1 MEKAGDVQ
9 TENLFSIS
17 TFDGRTTYEAIIE
30 ATKDFDPMYCIGEG
44 GHGSV
49 YKAELPSGNIV
60 VVKKLHRFD
69 IDMAHQKD
77 FVNEI
82 RALTEIKHRNI
93 VKLLGFCSHSRHSFL
108 VYEYLERGS
117 LGTILSKEL
126 EAKEVGWDTRVNII
140 KGVAHALSYLHH
152 DCVPPI
158 VHRDMSSNNVLLDS
172 KYEAHVSDFGTAKFL
187 KLDSSNWSTLAGTYG
202 YVAPELAYTMK
213 VTEKCDVY
221 SFGVLALEVMRGR
234 HPGDLIS
241 SLSASPGKDNVVLK
255 DVLDPRLPP
264 PTLRDEAEVKS
275 VIQLA
280 TACLN
285 GSPQSRPTMQMVSQ
299 MLSQRI

>member
-1 MEKAGDVQ
+1 M
-9 TENLFSIS
+9 S
-17 TFDGRTTYEAIIE
+17 FDFA
-30 ATKDFDPMYCIGEG
+30 
-44 GHGSV
+44 
-49 YKAELPSGNIV
+49 
-60 VVKKLHRFD
+60 
-69 IDMAHQKD
+69 
-77 FVNEI
+77 
-82 RALTEIKHRNI
+82 
-93 VKLLGFCSHSRHSFL
+93 
-108 VYEYLERGS
+108 
-117 LGTILSKEL
+117 
-126 EAKEVGWDTRVNII
+126 
-140 KGVAHALSYLHH
+140 
-152 DCVPPI
+152 
-158 VHRDMSSNNVLLDS
+158 
-172 KYEAHVSDFGTAKFL
+172 
-187 KLDSSNWSTLAGTYG
+187 
-202 YVAPELAYTMK
+202 ELAYTMK

-264 PTLRDEAEVKS
+264 PTLRDEAEVMS